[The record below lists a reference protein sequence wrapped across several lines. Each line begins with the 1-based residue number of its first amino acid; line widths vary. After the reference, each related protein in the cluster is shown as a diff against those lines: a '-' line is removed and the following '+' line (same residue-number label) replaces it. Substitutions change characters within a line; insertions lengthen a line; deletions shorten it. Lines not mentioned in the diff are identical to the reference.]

1 MDCLNQQ
8 SSEAPKFAL
17 TAEPNL
23 CNGFLMCGLNWDL
36 SQSSCTPTL
45 TQAHERCFTLEGP
58 KLDLRN
64 VLPWIWDSFSWEL
77 SFKKSTVSGSIVR
90 NWLYSGASQILVER
104 RVPCL
109 RVTTC
114 ALCFRQKIGS
124 SVSVIASWKHG
135 LQDSS
140 EPAPDF
146 NCCASQQVCLRTT
159 SSRENTVHTRNISEQ
174 HVGMLFK
181 SHPTILGK

>member
-1 MDCLNQQ
+1 MKGASHSRGPSWISGMFYHGFGIAFPGNFLSKNQ
-8 SSEAPKFAL
+8 L
-17 TAEPNL
+17 
-23 CNGFLMCGLNWDL
+23 FLD
-36 SQSSCTPTL
+36 
-45 TQAHERCFTLEGP
+45 
-58 KLDLRN
+58 
-64 VLPWIWDSFSWEL
+64 
-77 SFKKSTVSGSIVR
+77 VSGSIVR
-90 NWLYSGASQILVER
+90 NWLYSDASQILIER

-114 ALCFRQKIGS
+114 ALCIRQKIGS
-124 SVSVIASWKHG
+124 SVSVIVFWKHG

-140 EPAPDF
+140 EPAPNF

-181 SHPTILGK
+181 SHPKILRK